1 MRVRNVLNHSL
12 GVIALQFA
20 LIAFT
25 AGAVQAG
32 AWTQPKTH
40 GYYEIST
47 QMLRGDDYRDR
58 DGFATLIPT
67 LSEYTVSLYAEYGLL
82 DNVTL
87 VGYAPLFKRITLNEQ
102 IGRDSDFV
110 YFGGDAVQGIAD
122 AELGV
127 RYRLLDS
134 PAGVVSA
141 ALTLGL
147 PLGDDS
153 HPNGLLTGDGEFDQQ
168 LSLLFGRSLY
178 PLPGYLGLE
187 IAYGLRHS
195 GYADDVSVRA
205 EAGMSWRRW
214 SFSLRAQT
222 LESLD
227 NGDESVR
234 GGAGGLYGNDRRYLI
249 YGPKVG
255 MSLGQD
261 LQLSVS
267 AMVASRLRNAIAA
280 PSLSVGLS
288 RKR

>member
-102 IGRDSDFV
+102 IGRD
-110 YFGGDAVQGIAD
+110 
-122 AELGV
+122 
-127 RYRLLDS
+127 
-134 PAGVVSA
+134 
-141 ALTLGL
+141 
-147 PLGDDS
+147 
-153 HPNGLLTGDGEFDQQ
+153 
-168 LSLLFGRSLY
+168 
-178 PLPGYLGLE
+178 
-187 IAYGLRHS
+187 
-195 GYADDVSVRA
+195 
-205 EAGMSWRRW
+205 
-214 SFSLRAQT
+214 
-222 LESLD
+222 
-227 NGDESVR
+227 
-234 GGAGGLYGNDRRYLI
+234 
-249 YGPKVG
+249 
-255 MSLGQD
+255 
-261 LQLSVS
+261 
-267 AMVASRLRNAIAA
+267 
-280 PSLSVGLS
+280 
-288 RKR
+288 